1 MKPDTLAR
9 YTERICKVLDYLY
22 AHSDSEPDLYTL
34 ADVACLSPY
43 HFHRVYRGLMGE
55 TLGDTLKDIRL
66 RKAAGELARTRVPLT
81 RIAERAGFG
90 SLPAFS
96 RAFQQRYGA
105 PPGRY
110 RAVRALPFPYAEE
123 HDMYPIEI
131 TEEAGTPLIG
141 LAHAGDYHRID
152 IAFNKL
158 FLHAGSAGWLSG
170 QQRCIGIFYDDPSQV
185 PEEKLHSH
193 ATLGVPT
200 TPAAL
205 AAPFEALAIL
215 PGRCAVLRYTG
226 PYSDLPEAYAWLFG
240 HWLPQSGEETRDFP
254 VYEEYLNDPKTT
266 PPAEL
271 VTLIH
276 LPLA

>member
-55 TLGDTLKDIRL
+55 TLGDTLKEIRL
-66 RKAAGELARTRVPLT
+66 RKAAGELARTRVPLS

-105 PPGRY
+105 SPGRY
-110 RAVRALPFPYAEE
+110 RAIRALPFPYAEE
-123 HDMYPIEI
+123 QDMYPIEI
-131 TEEAGTPLIG
+131 TEESGTPLVG
-141 LAHAGDYHRID
+141 LAHHGDYHQIGL
-152 IAFNKL
+152 AFNKL
-158 FLHAGSAGWLSG
+158 FLHAGNAGWM
-170 QQRCIGIFYDDPSQV
+170 QPMPRCIGLFYDDPNQV
-185 PEEKLHSH
+185 PEEKLRSH
-193 ATLGVPT
+193 AAIGIAAVPDPLPT
-200 TPAAL
+200 
-205 AAPFEALAIL
+205 PFEGLAI
-215 PGRCAVLRYTG
+215 PAGRTATLRYTG

-240 HWLPQSGEETRDFP
+240 HWLPQSGEEPRDFP
-254 VYEEYLNDPKTT
+254 AYEEYMNDPKTT

-271 VTLIH
+271 LTLIH
-276 LPLA
+276 LPLV